1 MGKKGREVV
10 EGEVDLLIKELQKAH
25 ADEWVAFYYYT
36 LASEVAEGRTSP
48 MIIDA
53 LKDLAK
59 DELEHASE
67 LAERII
73 ELGAEPTRNFAQLTE
88 TANYPEVKLPKDPK
102 DLNGIVN
109 AVIEAERGAIDVYNN
124 LLKKLM
130 REWRDPVTFHIIR
143 HIMQEEVAHEE
154 RMENIL

>member
-10 EGEVDLLIKELQKAH
+10 EGDVDQLILELQKAH
-25 ADEWVAFYYYT
+25 ADEWIAFYYYT
-36 LASEVAEGRTSP
+36 LASEIAEGRTSP

-53 LKDLAK
+53 LKELAK

-73 ELGAEPTRNFAQLTE
+73 ELGSEPTRDFAQLVKV
-88 TANYPEVKLPKDPK
+88 ANYPEVKLPKDPK
-102 DLNGIVN
+102 DLDGIIN
-109 AVIEAERGAIDVYNN
+109 AVIEAERGAIEVYNN

-130 REWRDPVTFHIIR
+130 KEWRDPITFHIIR

-154 RMENIL
+154 RMEDIL

>member
-1 MGKKGREVV
+1 LGKKGREIV
-10 EGEVDLLIKELQKAH
+10 EGDVDQLILELQKAY
-25 ADEWVAFYYYT
+25 ADEWIAFYYYT
-36 LASEVAEGRTSP
+36 LASEIAEGRTSP
-48 MIIDA
+48 ILIDA

-73 ELGAEPTRNFAQLTE
+73 ELGSEPIRDFAQLTKV
-88 TANYPEVKLPKDPK
+88 ANYPEVKLPKDPK
-102 DLNGIVN
+102 DLDGIIK
-109 AVIEAERGAIDVYNN
+109 AVIDAERGAIEVYNN

-130 REWRDPVTFHIIR
+130 KEWRDPITFHIIR

-154 RMENIL
+154 RMEDIL

>member
-10 EGEVDLLIKELQKAH
+10 EGDVNLLIKELQKAH
-25 ADEWVAFYYYT
+25 ADEWIAFYYYT

-73 ELGAEPTRNFAQLTE
+73 ELGSEPTTDFAQLTKV
-88 TANYPEVKLPKDPK
+88 ANYPEVKLPKDPK
-102 DLNGIVN
+102 DLDGIVN

-130 REWRDPVTFHIIR
+130 KDWRDPVTFHIIR

-154 RMENIL
+154 RMEDIL